1 MPGAEGGRSGGRSRD
16 ANITAALEEGMTAT
30 VRDMAVASPR
40 LSAAAGGAVEVQ
52 RMLDDIENVW
62 IDALGR
68 RIHLDLHRSDA
79 PKATVVFQPGSGA
92 HARLYF
98 VLGGLLARRG
108 YQFLGVD
115 RPGHGLSDGPRG
127 DCTVEEA
134 IAVAQ
139 AAIEHARS
147 QWPHPV
153 VLMGSSMGGLL
164 TMFALLH
171 GLQPDAAVAHN
182 FVYPG
187 KLVSLRLRA
196 RWIARFRTTHH
207 PLAKL
212 ERRLDTLSDDPAINA
227 WTRDRTD
234 PAMAWELSARSVAS
248 LFAFRVR
255 APADAMPCLVLNG
268 DRDKA
273 IPAWATRLFTRWSG
287 LPNTEVKVIPDAGHH
302 LFLDQLDRCVPLVVD
317 WLEAHLASAPGA
329 VRR

>member
-1 MPGAEGGRSGGRSRD
+1 MGGAEAGRSGGQRWEAS
-16 ANITAALEEGMTAT
+16 ITAALEEGMTAS
-30 VRDMAVASPR
+30 VRDMALTSPR
-40 LSAAAGGAVEVQ
+40 LTAAAGGAAEVQ
-52 RMLDDIENVW
+52 RMLDVIENVW
-62 IDALGR
+62 IDAVGR
-68 RIHLDLHRSDA
+68 RIHLDLHRCDA

-134 IAVAQ
+134 VAVAD
-139 AAIEHARS
+139 AAIRHARTN
-147 QWPHPV
+147 WPHPV

-187 KLVSLRLRA
+187 KLASLRLRA
-196 RWIARFRTTHH
+196 RLIARFRTTHY
-207 PLAKL
+207 PLTKL
-212 ERRLDTLSDDPAINA
+212 ERGLDTLSDDPAVNT

-248 LFAFRVR
+248 LFAFRVPTPAH
-255 APADAMPCLVLNG
+255 APPCLVLNG

-273 IPAWATRLFTRWSG
+273 IPAWATRLFTRWSQ
-287 LPNTEVKVIPDAGHH
+287 LPNTDIQIIPDAGHH
-302 LFLDQLDRCVPLVVD
+302 LFLDQLDRCVPLVAD
-317 WLEAHLASAPGA
+317 WLETHLTSAQ
-329 VRR
+329 

>member
-1 MPGAEGGRSGGRSRD
+1 M
-16 ANITAALEEGMTAT
+16 TAALEEGMTAA
-30 VRDMAVASPR
+30 VRDMALASR
-40 LSAAAGGAVEVQ
+40 RMTAAAGGAAEVQ

-62 IDALGR
+62 IDARGR
-68 RIHLDLHRSDA
+68 RIHLELHRSDA
-79 PKATVVFQPGSGA
+79 PRATVVFQPGSGA

-98 VLGGLLARRG
+98 VLGGLLARHG

-134 IAVAQ
+134 IAVTD
-139 AAIEHARS
+139 AAMHHARMH
-147 QWPHPV
+147 WPQPV

-164 TMFALLH
+164 TMFALLQ

-196 RWIARFRTTHH
+196 RWIARFRARHY

-212 ERRLDTLSDDPAINA
+212 ERRLDSLSDDPAVNA

-234 PAMAWELSARSVAS
+234 PAMAWELTARSVAS
-248 LFAFRVR
+248 LFAFRVPSPTH
-255 APADAMPCLVLNG
+255 APPCLVLNG

-273 IPAWATRLFTRWSG
+273 VPAWATRLFTRWSR
-287 LPNTEVKVIPDAGHH
+287 LPHTEVRVIPDAGHH
-302 LFLDQLDRCVPLVVD
+302 LFLDHLDRVVPLVVD
-317 WLEAHLASAPGA
+317 WLDARLAHA
-329 VRR
+329 R